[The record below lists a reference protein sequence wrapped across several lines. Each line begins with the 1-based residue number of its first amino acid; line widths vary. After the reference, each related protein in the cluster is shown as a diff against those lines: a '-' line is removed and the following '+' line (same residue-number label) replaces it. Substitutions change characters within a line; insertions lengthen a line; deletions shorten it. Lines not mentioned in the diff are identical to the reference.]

1 MHEHFWE
8 NVDMDI
14 RAMCEGFS
22 VLLTFGST
30 SEENKEI
37 EQYYEK
43 KISKIIKAQEN
54 SSRVDSNN

>member
-1 MHEHFWE
+1 
-8 NVDMDI
+8 MDI